1 MIDSSHLGEPM
12 NIPSSPSF
20 RPLYDQIKILITQSL
35 IAGEWGPGDAIP
47 SEIDL
52 AARFKVSQGTV
63 RKAIDELAAENIVI
77 RRQGK
82 GTFVASHSG
91 ERSSTRFLR
100 ISRDDGLT
108 EYPQSDLVSVTRERA
123 PENTAAL
130 LELRNG
136 ASIFCI
142 KRLLSFEGKAQILDE
157 IHVPSANF
165 KGLDEH
171 MIRNYT
177 GSLYSFFESHFGIA
191 MIRAEEHI
199 KAVLAG
205 PEEAAYL
212 EIAEG
217 VPLLRID
224 RVAFTYGDRPVEWRR
239 GLCHTDRFSYV
250 TEMS

>member
-1 MIDSSHLGEPM
+1 M
-12 NIPSSPSF
+12 NTPTSPSF

-35 IAGEWGPGDAIP
+35 IAGEWRPGDAIP

-63 RKAIDELAAENIVI
+63 RKAIDELAAENILI

-82 GTFVASHSG
+82 GTFVASHSQ

-100 ISRDDGLT
+100 IARDDGIT
-108 EYPQSDLVSVTRERA
+108 EYPSSRLLSVTRERA
-123 PENTAAL
+123 PEHTARL
-130 LELRNG
+130 LDLRTG

-142 KRLLSFEGKAQILDE
+142 KRLLSFEGVPRIFDE
-157 IHVPSANF
+157 IHVPASTF
-165 KGLDEH
+165 KGLDEA
-171 MIRNYT
+171 MIRNFP
-177 GSLYSFFESHFGIA
+177 GSLYSFFETHFGIA

-199 KAVLAG
+199 KAVPAG
-205 PEEAAYL
+205 TLEAELLQVAPQS
-212 EIAEG
+212 
-217 VPLLRID
+217 PLLRVD

-239 GLCHTDRFSYV
+239 GLCHTERFSYV